1 MIKETVTYKDFNEE
15 MQTEDLYFH
24 LSKSELVELELGMD
38 GGLGT
43 YLQTLVKSRKTSELL
58 AAFKNIISAAYGER
72 SLDGKRFVKN
82 EEKTKEFLASPA
94 YDALFMRLVTDE
106 AAVTEFILGVV
117 PKDLI
122 TEAGGADKLLS
133 GAAVSNITLPETPFT
148 VTGDKDMRPMTDEEL
163 GKRMQLPAAF
173 RRPPVVEVKDI
184 GREEKV
190 SPGTIVLPA
199 ELQNITREE
208 LLRAYD
214 QQMDKTRKNPDPP
227 SPPAA

>member
-58 AAFKNIISAAYGER
+58 AAFKNIISTAYGER

-82 EEKTKEFLASPA
+82 EEKTREFLASPA

-133 GAAVSNITLPETPFT
+133 GAAVSNITLPETPFM

-173 RRPPVVEVKDI
+173 RRPPAE
-184 GREEKV
+184 RV

-214 QQMDKTRKNPDPP
+214 QQMDKTRKNPEPP